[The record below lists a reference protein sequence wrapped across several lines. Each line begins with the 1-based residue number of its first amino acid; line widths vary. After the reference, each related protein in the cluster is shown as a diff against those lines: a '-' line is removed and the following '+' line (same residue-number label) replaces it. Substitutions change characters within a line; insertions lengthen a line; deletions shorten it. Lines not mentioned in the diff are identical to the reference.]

1 MAPAEE
7 DDHDT
12 ASKHVCRWSGREEKD
27 LMSVNVVYTTNAI
40 AVGGR
45 DGNTGTTD
53 GGFEVKLARPK
64 QLGGKGDGNN
74 PEQLF
79 ASGYAACF
87 LSSMQSLASQGEA
100 TVPANAEVMAT
111 VGFGPRSEGGL
122 GLEIALDI
130 TLPGVA
136 RREAEAL
143 IKKAHQICAY
153 SNATRNNV
161 AIRLGLIEA

>member
-1 MAPAEE
+1 
-7 DDHDT
+7 
-12 ASKHVCRWSGREEKD
+12 
-27 LMSVNVVYTTNAI
+27 MSVNVVYTTSAI

-64 QLGGKGDGNN
+64 KLGGKGDGNN

-87 LSSMQSLASQGEA
+87 LNSMQLLASQGEA

-122 GLEIALDI
+122 GIEIALEI

-143 IKKAHQICAY
+143 IEKAHQICAY

-161 AIRLGLIEA
+161 AIKLGLIEA

>member
-1 MAPAEE
+1 
-7 DDHDT
+7 
-12 ASKHVCRWSGREEKD
+12 
-27 LMSVNVVYTTNAI
+27 MSVNVVYTTSAI

-45 DGNTGTTD
+45 DGNTGTPD
-53 GGFEVKLARPK
+53 GRFEVKVARPK
-64 QLGGKGDGNN
+64 ELGGKGDGIN

-87 LSSMQSLASQGEA
+87 LSSMQLLAAQGVA

-111 VGFGPRSEGGL
+111 VGFGLRSEGGL

-130 TLPGVA
+130 TLPGLA
-136 RREAEAL
+136 RSDAEAL
-143 IKKAHQICAY
+143 IENAHQICAY

-161 AIRLGLIEA
+161 ATKLRLIEA

>member
-1 MAPAEE
+1 
-7 DDHDT
+7 
-12 ASKHVCRWSGREEKD
+12 
-27 LMSVNVVYTTNAI
+27 MSVNIVYTTSAI

-53 GGFEVKLARPK
+53 GRFEVKLARPTE
-64 QLGGKGDGNN
+64 LAGRGDGNN

-87 LSSMQSLASQGEA
+87 LSSMQLLAAQGA
-100 TVPANAEVMAT
+100 AKVPANAEVMAT
-111 VGFGPRSEGGL
+111 VRFGPCSEGGL

-136 RREAEAL
+136 RNEAEAL
-143 IKKAHQICAY
+143 IEKAHQICAY
-153 SNATRNNV
+153 SNAMRNNV
-161 AIRLGLIEA
+161 AIKLGLIEA

>member
-1 MAPAEE
+1 MAPAEG

-12 ASKHVCRWSGREEKD
+12 AALPLERPGGED
-27 LMSVNVVYTTNAI
+27 LMSVNVVYTTSAI

-64 QLGGKGDGNN
+64 ELGGKGDGNN

-87 LSSMQSLASQGEA
+87 LSSMQLLASEGEA

-122 GLEIALDI
+122 GIEIALDI

-136 RREAEAL
+136 RREAQAL
-143 IKKAHQICAY
+143 IEKAHEMCAY

-161 AIRLGLIEA
+161 AIKLGLIEA

>member
-1 MAPAEE
+1 MESRRHSDRPMTKAIGGE
-7 DDHDT
+7 
-12 ASKHVCRWSGREEKD
+12 D
-27 LMSVNVVYTTNAI
+27 LMSVNVIYTTSAI

-53 GGFEVKLARPK
+53 GRFEVKVSRPK
-64 QLGGKGDGNN
+64 ELGGKGDGTN

-87 LSSMQSLASQGEA
+87 LSSMQLLALRGEA
-100 TVPANAEVMAT
+100 NVPANAEVMAT

-122 GLEIALDI
+122 GIEIALDI

-143 IKKAHQICAY
+143 IEKAHEICAY

-161 AIRLGLIEA
+161 AIKLGLIEG

>member
-1 MAPAEE
+1 M
-7 DDHDT
+7 T
-12 ASKHVCRWSGREEKD
+12 
-27 LMSVNVVYTTNAI
+27 VNVVYTTSAI

-53 GGFEVKLARPK
+53 GGFEVRLTRPK
-64 QLGGKGDGNN
+64 EFGGKGEGNN

-87 LSSMQSLASQGEA
+87 LSSMQLLASQGEA

-143 IKKAHQICAY
+143 IEKAHQICAY
-153 SNATRNNV
+153 SNATRNNI
-161 AIRLGLIEA
+161 AIKLSLIEA

>member
-1 MAPAEE
+1 
-7 DDHDT
+7 
-12 ASKHVCRWSGREEKD
+12 
-27 LMSVNVVYTTNAI
+27 MSVNVVYTTSAI

-45 DGNTGTTD
+45 DGNTGTPD
-53 GGFEVKLARPK
+53 GRFEVTLATPK
-64 QLGGKGDGNN
+64 ELGGQGDGNN

-87 LSSMQSLASQGEA
+87 LSSMQLLAAQGGA

-130 TLPGVA
+130 TLPGVG
-136 RREAEAL
+136 RSEAEAL
-143 IKKAHQICAY
+143 IERAHLICAY
-153 SNATRNNV
+153 SNAMRNNV
-161 AIRLGLIEA
+161 TVKLGLIEA

>member
-1 MAPAEE
+1 
-7 DDHDT
+7 
-12 ASKHVCRWSGREEKD
+12 
-27 LMSVNVVYTTNAI
+27 MSVNVVYTTSAI

-64 QLGGKGDGNN
+64 ELAGKGDGNN

-79 ASGYAACF
+79 ASGYAASF
-87 LSSMQSLASQGEA
+87 LSCMQFLASQGEA
-100 TVPANAEVMAT
+100 KVPANAEVMAT
-111 VGFGPRSEGGL
+111 VGVGPRSEGGL

-161 AIRLGLIEA
+161 AIKLGLIEA

>member
-1 MAPAEE
+1 LPLERLGGE
-7 DDHDT
+7 
-12 ASKHVCRWSGREEKD
+12 D
-27 LMSVNVVYTTNAI
+27 LMSVNVVYTASAI

-64 QLGGKGDGNN
+64 ELGGKGDGNN

-87 LSSMQSLASQGEA
+87 LNSMQLLASQGEA

-143 IKKAHQICAY
+143 IKKAHQICPY

-161 AIRLGLIEA
+161 AIKLGLIES

>member
-1 MAPAEE
+1 
-7 DDHDT
+7 
-12 ASKHVCRWSGREEKD
+12 
-27 LMSVNVVYTTNAI
+27 MSVNVVYTTSAI

-53 GGFEVKLARPK
+53 GGFEVKLTRPK
-64 QLGGKGDGNN
+64 EFGGEGEGNN

-87 LSSMQSLASQGEA
+87 LSSMQLLASQGVA
-100 TVPANAEVMAT
+100 KVPANAEVMAT

-136 RREAEAL
+136 RPEAEAL
-143 IKKAHQICAY
+143 IEKAHQICAY

-161 AIRLGLIEA
+161 AIKLSLIEA

>member
-1 MAPAEE
+1 
-7 DDHDT
+7 
-12 ASKHVCRWSGREEKD
+12 
-27 LMSVNVVYTTNAI
+27 MSVNVIYTTSAI

-53 GGFEVKLARPK
+53 GRFEVKVVRPK
-64 QLGGKGDGNN
+64 EIGGKGDGNN

-87 LSSMQSLASQGEA
+87 LSSMQLAALQGEA
-100 TVPANAEVMAT
+100 KVPANAEVMAT
-111 VGFGPRSEGGL
+111 VGFGPRPEGGL

-130 TLPGVA
+130 TLPGVV
-136 RREAEAL
+136 RREAKAL
-143 IKKAHQICAY
+143 IEKAHQICAY

-161 AIRLGLIEA
+161 AIKLGLIEA

>member
-1 MAPAEE
+1 
-7 DDHDT
+7 
-12 ASKHVCRWSGREEKD
+12 
-27 LMSVNVVYTTNAI
+27 MSVNIVYTTSAI

-53 GGFEVKLARPK
+53 GRFEVKLARP
-64 QLGGKGDGNN
+64 QELGGMGDGNN

-87 LSSMQSLASQGEA
+87 LSSMQLLASEGGIK
-100 TVPANAEVMAT
+100 VPADAEVMAA
-111 VGFGPRSEGGL
+111 VGFGPCSEGGL

-136 RREAEAL
+136 RSEAQAL
-143 IKKAHQICAY
+143 IEKAHQICAY

-161 AIRLGLIEA
+161 AVRLGLIEA

>member
-1 MAPAEE
+1 M
-7 DDHDT
+7 T
-12 ASKHVCRWSGREEKD
+12 
-27 LMSVNVVYTTNAI
+27 VNVVYTASAI

-64 QLGGKGDGNN
+64 ELGGKGDGNN

-87 LSSMQSLASQGEA
+87 LNSMQLLASQGEA

-161 AIRLGLIEA
+161 AIKLGLIES